1 MPQANGAREVV
12 WNLRGNLKTIYRRHL
27 WITPLANIASGFG
40 SYSPLLY
47 FAAIVLSYIYFPP
60 LPPLPTLTDRL
71 VFTLQCHILTVGAV
85 FNAFNVS
92 IVESIYE

>member
-1 MPQANGAREVV
+1 MSSKAMP
-12 WNLRGNLKTIYRRHL
+12 
-27 WITPLANIASGFG
+27 IT
-40 SYSPLLY
+40 LLY
-47 FAAIVLSYIYFPP
+47 FAAIVLSYLYFPA

-92 IVESIYE
+92 PCAWFVIK